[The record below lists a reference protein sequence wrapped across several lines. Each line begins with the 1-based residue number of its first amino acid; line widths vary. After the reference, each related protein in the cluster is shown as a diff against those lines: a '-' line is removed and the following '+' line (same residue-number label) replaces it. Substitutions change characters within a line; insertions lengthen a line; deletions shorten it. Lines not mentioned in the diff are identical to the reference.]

1 MATPS
6 TLLDDPTQRS
16 QTGAGGATGLH
27 LLVMGPKQ
35 FATFALPARGELIVG
50 RGGGAGVDVKLDDA
64 KASRRHLRLHVGQ
77 GQAHEVEI
85 EDLGSANGTR
95 LHERKLAPGARVRV
109 LPGEAISIG
118 SLVLMVQPNR
128 PARAAA
134 RARPLSHAEF
144 EGRVEWEC
152 ARAEATGGTF
162 SVARVRVASDAGVL
176 DGEENVAGLPARPI
190 DVVGLFGPGEYELL
204 LPGLA
209 GDTARVLAAAF
220 AQAAAGA
227 GPAARVGVA
236 SYPDDGRHAA
246 ALLARAGARA
256 RGEAEDTDADAG
268 FACADENMRRVQ
280 ALAER
285 AAAGAINVLILGET
299 GVGKEVLAEA
309 IHAPSPRAAKPFVRH
324 QLRGAVAR
332 RCSRASCS
340 ATSAARSPA
349 RRRPSRACSRP
360 RHGGT
365 VFLDEVGE
373 LPLAAAGQAAARARG
388 RARCCASA
396 ACARAHDRRA
406 LRRRH
411 QPRPRGRG
419 VARRASARDLYF
431 RLNGITLTIPPLR
444 ERARPTILA
453 RWRARFAAREA
464 CRALGRRRA
473 PAISAAAMALPARAT
488 PGRATCA
495 SCATSSS
502 APSLLCDGPALL
514 PEHLPQ
520 PVPFAVEV
528 AEPAPARPGAPPA
541 AGAPPTDERA
551 RVLAALAACAGN
563 QSRAARQLGISRK
576 VLIARLD
583 RYGVARPR
591 KPGAQ

>member
-16 QTGAGGATGLH
+16 QTGAGAATGLH

-64 KASRRHLRLHVGQ
+64 KASRRHLRLHVGRDQ
-77 GQAHEVEI
+77 PHDVEI

-128 PARAAA
+128 PARA
-134 RARPLSHAEF
+134 RPLSHAEF

-176 DGEENVAGLPARPI
+176 DGEENVAALPARPI

-209 GDTARVLAAAF
+209 GDTARVLAAAL

-256 RGEAEDTDADAG
+256 RGEGEDTDADAG

-299 GVGKEVLAEA
+299 GVGKEVLARA
-309 IHAPSPRAAKPFVRH
+309 IHAASPRAARPMVAINCAALSQALLESELFGH
-324 QLRGAVAR
+324 ERGAF
-332 RCSRASCS
+332 
-340 ATSAARSPA
+340 TGAAQAKPGLLETA
-349 RRRPSRACSRP
+349 P
-360 RHGGT
+360 GGT

-373 LPLAAAGQAAARARG
+373 LPPPLQAKLLRVIETREVLRVGGVRARKIDV
-388 RARCCASA
+388 RFIA
-396 ACARAHDRRA
+396 ATNRDLEAEVS
-406 LRRRH
+406 
-411 QPRPRGRG
+411 RGGFR
-419 VARRASARDLYF
+419 RDLYF
-431 RLNGITLTIPPLR
+431 RLNGMTLTIPPLR
-444 ERARPTILA
+444 ERPRDLPILA
-453 RWRARFAAREA
+453 RGFIASAARA
-464 CRALGRRRA
+464 GWLSAAGRRRA
-473 PAISAAAMALPARAT
+473 PEISDAAMAVLRAHAW
-488 PGRATCA
+488 PGNVRELRNVIERAL
-495 SCATSSS
+495 
-502 APSLLCDGPALL
+502 LLCDGPALL

-520 PVPFAVEV
+520 PVPFAVEI
-528 AEPAPARPGAPPA
+528 AEPATARPGAPPA
-541 AGAPPTDERA
+541 ASAPATDQRA

-591 KPGAQ
+591 KPGAR